1 MVPFLADGSRITRS
15 ISETG
20 KSRWTRN
27 ALGILTALMS
37 VSIPVAVAQR
47 ASPQNSDG
55 VTIHGVVLNS
65 ANKLV
70 GDAVVRLEQKGVEG
84 AVETRTNAVG
94 VFAFS
99 ALQTGNY
106 ILRAEKSG
114 LRSRATPVI
123 AASRGDE
130 KQVDLVLDDSGVVRT
145 DSSASSLSSTREMEF
160 ADKPTFTVAGVTD
173 WTAAGGH
180 GSDIPLRTSEAL
192 VRETLALKPEGPIH
206 SAAGFAGGASS
217 ASESESKLRAALA
230 RAPRD
235 FEANHQLG
243 EFYLQA
249 GRYRESI
256 PPLQT
261 SYQVDPGNQANEY
274 DLALALK
281 EAGDFALAQEHVKKL
296 LAHQETA
303 DLHRL
308 AGELDE
314 KLDDP
319 LAAVHEFEQAVRVDP
334 NEQNYFEWGSE
345 LLLHRAVRQAQEVFE
360 LGAKEYPKSARIQA
374 ALGTA
379 LFASAHYDEAAL
391 HLCDAS
397 DLTPADPEPY
407 LFMSKIEMA
416 APNPLV
422 CVEQKL
428 ARFVEKQPEN
438 SLANYLYAMALWKR
452 EEQSPKQPVSQQV
465 ETLLTK
471 AVTIDAK
478 CGDAYL
484 QLGILYS
491 SQQNF
496 EKAIGFYTKAIEV
509 NPQLYAAY
517 YRLGRAYDRIGEP
530 AKAKQEFQLFDE
542 INKQQADA
550 IERQRREIKQFL
562 VFVPGQSAYP
572 LAQ

>member
-1 MVPFLADGSRITRS
+1 
-15 ISETG
+15 
-20 KSRWTRN
+20 
-27 ALGILTALMS
+27 
-37 VSIPVAVAQR
+37 
-47 ASPQNSDG
+47 
-55 VTIHGVVLNS
+55 
-65 ANKLV
+65 
-70 GDAVVRLEQKGVEG
+70 
-84 AVETRTNAVG
+84 
-94 VFAFS
+94 
-99 ALQTGNY
+99 
-106 ILRAEKSG
+106 
-114 LRSRATPVI
+114 
-123 AASRGDE
+123 
-130 KQVDLVLDDSGVVRT
+130 
-145 DSSASSLSSTREMEF
+145 
-160 ADKPTFTVAGVTD
+160 
-173 WTAAGGH
+173 
-180 GSDIPLRTSEAL
+180 
-192 VRETLALKPEGPIH
+192 
-206 SAAGFAGGASS
+206 
-217 ASESESKLRAALA
+217 
-230 RAPRD
+230 
-235 FEANHQLG
+235 
-243 EFYLQA
+243 
-249 GRYRESI
+249 
-256 PPLQT
+256 
-261 SYQVDPGNQANEY
+261 
-274 DLALALK
+274 
-281 EAGDFALAQEHVKKL
+281 
-296 LAHQETA
+296 
-303 DLHRL
+303 
-308 AGELDE
+308 
-314 KLDDP
+314 
-319 LAAVHEFEQAVRVDP
+319 
-334 NEQNYFEWGSE
+334 
-345 LLLHRAVRQAQEVFE
+345 
-360 LGAKEYPKSARIQA
+360 
-374 ALGTA
+374 LGTA